1 MSGKLWEIV
10 NYLSRL
16 TEERVDEFLIEKY
29 IEISIGINIRT
40 GIVCAD
46 PDPHFYSVTMQ
57 QRKGSTFIYL
67 QQKTFP
73 KS

>member
-1 MSGKLWEIV
+1 M
-10 NYLSRL
+10 
-16 TEERVDEFLIEKY
+16 DELLIEKY